1 MKLNGCHNLLR
12 KGEPLLVQDG
22 WIYGMN
28 FAGEPT
34 RLPRMVTIPFVN
46 SLDCRYEKT
55 FSDPG
60 CTDCIHAKQ

>member
-1 MKLNGCHNLLR
+1 VKLNGCHNLPR

-22 WIYGMN
+22 WIKTGIM
-28 FAGEPT
+28 GRPT
-34 RLPRMVTIPFVN
+34 RIPRMVIIPFVN
-46 SLDCRYEKT
+46 SLDCRYEKA